1 MRRDS
6 YEGTVMKEY
15 INEALKQYTE
25 NGKYPWHMPG
35 HKRKS
40 IGDDFFDNM
49 MMRDFTEARGLDDMH
64 DPELFMKETLREL
77 TELYGTK
84 ATYMMVNGSTG
95 GVLAAIYAC
104 TNYGDH
110 IIVARNCHKSVY
122 NAITINGLIPHYIV
136 SDVESHGICMAVDPE
151 AVKAEVSGLLKAGIV
166 PKAVVIT
173 SPTYEGIISDISA
186 IKAAIK
192 SACGLM
198 MKTIPP
204 NSEND
209 SEVPDIPLI
218 VDGAHGAH
226 LPFYNRFC
234 NRIDESDRD
243 KEDVCTDVVS
253 GDKLDVAGR
262 NQADI
267 YIESTHKTLPALTQ
281 TGLIHVN
288 NEKYVDRLEKYL
300 KIFQSSSPS
309 YLFVQSIEKAVG
321 YALCNPQTWVRYR
334 ENIKGF
340 RNKMSGLKN
349 MKLFEPHEVHDDTRL
364 VIFTD
369 MGGRKLEQILDD
381 RYGLVVEM
389 AAGSYVIL
397 ITSVMDEEKDF
408 DRLFAALKEIDHE
421 EKPAGDEEKP
431 ERNKVRG
438 KLSVPDMKW
447 SPSEAEK
454 SADNAELVRLSEAAG
469 MIAMEY
475 VFAYPPGIPVVVP
488 GEVICE
494 DVISRIQEMVDAGL
508 NMTGVHFAGKE
519 PEIYLECAKEIPPH
533 LPLVLHSNICY
544 NET

>member
-1 MRRDS
+1 
-6 YEGTVMKEY
+6 MKEY

-40 IGDDFFDNM
+40 VGDDFFDNM
-49 MMRDFTEARGLDDMH
+49 MKRDFTEARGLDDMH
-64 DPELFMKETLREL
+64 DPELFMKDTLKEL

-110 IIVARNCHKSVY
+110 IVVARNCHKSVY

-136 SDVESHGICMAVDPE
+136 PDVESHGICMAVDPE
-151 AVKAEVSGLLKAGIV
+151 AVKAEVTRLIRTGIV

-173 SPTYEGIISDISA
+173 SPTYEGIISDIPA

-198 MKTIPP
+198 TKTTWT

-234 NRIDESDRD
+234 DSIDEADRD
-243 KEDVCTDVVS
+243 KVDVCTDVVN

-288 NEKYVDRLEKYL
+288 NEKYVGRLEKYL
-300 KIFQSSSPS
+300 KVFQSSSPS
-309 YLFVQSIEKAVG
+309 YLFVQSIEKAVS
-321 YALCNPQTWVRYR
+321 YALGNPQLWVRYG
-334 ENIKGF
+334 ENIRKF
-340 RNKMSGLKN
+340 RNEMSELKN
-349 MKLFEPHEVHDDTRL
+349 LKLFDPCEGVYDDTRL
-364 VIFTD
+364 VIFTG
-369 MGGRKLEQILDD
+369 MGGRKLEQVLDD

-408 DRLFAALKEIDHE
+408 GRLFAALKEIDRE
-421 EKPAGDEEKP
+421 ENLIGDEERP

-438 KLSVPDMKW
+438 ELPVPEMKC

-454 SADNAELVRLSEAAG
+454 FADNAELVRLSEAVG

-488 GEVICE
+488 GELISEEVIT
-494 DVISRIQEMVDAGL
+494 RIQEMVDAEL

-519 PEIYLECAKEIPPH
+519 PEIYLKCVK
-533 LPLVLHSNICY
+533 
-544 NET
+544 

>member
-1 MRRDS
+1 
-6 YEGTVMKEY
+6 MKEY

-136 SDVESHGICMAVDPE
+136 PDVESHGICMAVDPE
-151 AVKAEVSGLLKAGIV
+151 AVKAEAYGLLKAGIV

-173 SPTYEGIISDISA
+173 SPTYEGLISDIPA

-198 MKTIPP
+198 MKTTPP
-204 NSEND
+204 NPEND
-209 SEVPDIPLI
+209 NEVPDIPLI

-234 NRIDESDRD
+234 NRIDEADRD

-253 GDKLDVAGR
+253 EDKLDVAGR

-288 NEKYVDRLEKYL
+288 NEKYVGRLERYL
-300 KIFQSSSPS
+300 RIFQSSSPS
-309 YLFVQSIEKAVG
+309 YLFVQSIEKAVS
-321 YALCNPQTWVRYR
+321 YALGNPQLWVRYR

-349 MKLFEPHEVHDDTRL
+349 LKLFQPHEVHDDTRL
-364 VIFTD
+364 VIFTG

-397 ITSVMDEEKDF
+397 ITSIMDEERDF
-408 DRLFAALKEIDHE
+408 DRLFAALKEIDSE
-421 EKPAGDEEKP
+421 EKLIGDEERP

-438 KLSVPDMKW
+438 KLSVPVMKC

-519 PEIYLECAKEIPPH
+519 PEIYLECAKGNSPSLTTGITQQY
-533 LPLVLHSNICY
+533 LLQ
-544 NET
+544 

>member
-1 MRRDS
+1 MFS
-6 YEGTVMKEY
+6 CEGTVMKEY

-49 MMRDFTEARGLDDMH
+49 MKRDFTEARGLDDMH

-173 SPTYEGIISDISA
+173 SPTYEGIISDIPA

-198 MKTIPP
+198 MKTTSAT
-204 NSEND
+204 SEND

-226 LPFYNRFC
+226 LPFYNRLC
-234 NRIDESDRD
+234 DRIDEVDRD
-243 KEDVCTDVVS
+243 KEDVCTDGVF
-253 GDKLDVAGR
+253 GDKLDVADR
-262 NQADI
+262 NHADI

-288 NEKYVDRLEKYL
+288 SEKYVGRMEKYL
-300 KIFQSSSPS
+300 KIFQSSSPA
-309 YLFVQSIEKAVG
+309 YLFVQSIEKAVS
-321 YALCNPQTWVRYR
+321 YALDDPQSWVQYR
-334 ENIKGF
+334 ENIRSF
-340 RNKMSGLKN
+340 RNKMSELKN
-349 MKLFEPHEVHDDTRL
+349 LKLFEPNEVYDDTRL
-364 VIFTD
+364 VIFTG

-397 ITSVMDEEKDF
+397 ITSIMDEEKDF
-408 DRLFAALKEIDHE
+408 DRLFAALKEIDSE
-421 EKPAGDEEKP
+421 EKFAGEEERP
-431 ERNKVRG
+431 ERNKVKG
-438 KLSVPDMKW
+438 KLPVPDMKW
-447 SPSEAEK
+447 SPSEAEGF
-454 SADNAELVRLSEAAG
+454 ADNAELVRLSETAG

-488 GEVICE
+488 GEVISE
-494 DVISRIQEMVDAGL
+494 DVISRIQEMVDAEL
-508 NMTGVHFAGKE
+508 NMTGVHFVGKE
-519 PEIYLECAKEIPPH
+519 PEIYLKCAKEILPH

-544 NET
+544 NEM